1 MCKYLFAV
9 LTLFIIFSI
18 PLPGYA
24 IDKALEAEISR
35 ILEENNT
42 TAASIAI
49 IDSAGSWYTLGF
61 GVTEKTSGK
70 PVDADTLFRIGSI
83 SKIFTSLSILKLVE
97 EDKLGLNDP
106 IRDWV
111 EEVEFHNQ
119 WESESPV
126 RIVHLLSHTTGWDDL
141 HLSEYA
147 HNDPTPVSL
156 RDSFLVYPKSR
167 TSRWVPG
174 TRASYSNSGP
184 RVAAFIVEKCTG
196 QFFEEYVDSNFFEPL
211 GMNTATFF
219 QSDHYMKNSVT
230 LYENDAEQTYWHIIM
245 RPSGAINA
253 SANDMVQLLD
263 FFINSSDQSILPEDS
278 ILSMRKPKGSSLAES
293 GLEVGLGLSH
303 FTEID
308 NGYTWHGHSGG
319 VNGGLADFR
328 YIPEL
333 GLGYY
338 VAINSNNGAAISDII
353 DLLKTD
359 LTESLTPTVIPYNVD
374 TTVDTE
380 DLAGYFRVVNPRNS
394 SLYFIEY
401 LVSVGRVESRPEG
414 IALIG
419 ILDGSVDLYTPVSQN
434 QFVEPVTGKI
444 ALTITED
451 PLIGTVLHN
460 EWFTLQPVS
469 FLSVYGPLAFIAIWL
484 IATLVIIIKTAVL
497 LIQKLRKKQIKGG
510 LWTHLLPLLQI
521 MSLGLFIWGF
531 IGVATVDLLA
541 DNRFISG
548 LIAYGTILFL
558 LISIASVIWFLIKR
572 EKNYNYFQSLVYSF
586 MNLTIGIYFTVMG
599 VTGFH
604 FF

>member
-1 MCKYLFAV
+1 MKKYLLIV
-9 LTLFIIFSI
+9 LMLFILLASS
-18 PLPGYA
+18 LPGYA
-24 IDKALEAEISR
+24 MNKDLEAEISR
-35 ILEENNT
+35 VLEENNT

-49 IDSAGSWYTLGF
+49 IEPDGGWHTLGI
-61 GVTEKTSGK
+61 GIADKTTEK
-70 PVDADTLFRIGSI
+70 PVDADTLFRIGSV
-83 SKIFTSLSILKLVE
+83 SKIFTSLAILKLVE
-97 EDKLGLNDP
+97 EDRLGLNDP

-111 EEVEFHNQ
+111 EEVEFHNP
-119 WESESPV
+119 WENESPV

-141 HLSEYA
+141 HMSEYA

-184 RVAAFIVEKCTG
+184 GVAAYIVEKCTG
-196 QFFEEYVDSNFFEPL
+196 QLYEEYVDSNFFEPL
-211 GMNTATFF
+211 GMKTATFF
-219 QSDHYMKNSVT
+219 QSDHYKKNSVT
-230 LYENDAEQTYWHIIM
+230 LYENGVEQPYWHIIM

-253 SANDMVQLLD
+253 SANDMIQLLD
-263 FFINSSDQSILPEDS
+263 FFINSSNQQLLADDS
-278 ILSMRKPKGSSLAES
+278 IASMRKPQGSVLAES

-303 FTEID
+303 FAEID

-338 VAINSNNGAAISDII
+338 VAINSNSGTAIYDIMG
-353 DLLKTD
+353 LLKTY
-359 LTESLTPTVIPYNVD
+359 LTEDLTPTVIPYEVD

-380 DLAGYFRVVNPRNS
+380 ELAGYFRAINPRNS

-414 IALIG
+414 IALVG
-419 ILDGSVDLYTPVSQN
+419 LLDGSVDLYAPVSQS
-434 QFVEPVTGKI
+434 QFVDPLSGII
-444 ALTITED
+444 ALTVTED
-451 PLIGTVLHN
+451 PLVGTVLHN
-460 EWFTLQPVS
+460 EWFTLRPVS

-484 IATLVIIIKTAVL
+484 IATLVIIIKSIII
-497 LIQKLRKKQIKGG
+497 LIQKLRKKQVKGS
-510 LWTHLLPLLQI
+510 LWTHLLPPLQI
-521 MSLGLFIWGF
+521 ISLGLFIWGF

-548 LIAYGTILFL
+548 LIAYGTVLFL

-572 EKNYNYFQSLVYSF
+572 EKSYNYYQSLIYSF
-586 MNLTIGIYFTVMG
+586 MSLTIGIYFTAMG